1 MIFSNNR
8 LNQQALMKKY
18 RIYNI
23 ILTIIF
29 LGLLLW
35 VGALFYQEIT
45 KNNQQINAVKEEKIL
60 TIVRE
65 DNTLSFA
72 LNGNE
77 WQMTTPFSSKASST
91 VIEAFLERLHNN
103 CQAVDEKQLPR
114 ELQYYAVAK
123 TTNNEYHIG
132 EINSATDRVYVK
144 TLSVTGQFQQLAL
157 CDKLL
162 VSMAL
167 SPAINFIDKNLYQ
180 GELVEIKGS
189 FGSIKDFSG
198 IDLSVL
204 QIAKADSQQAKS
216 ASISDLTFI
225 SKVGDKTVK
234 NTYQVIPTNET
245 SKGQHI
251 ILFDK
256 NKSIVYVVASNP
268 KMNAIVG
275 L

>member
-1 MIFSNNR
+1 MTFSNNR
-8 LNQQALMKKY
+8 LNQQELMKKY
-18 RIYNI
+18 RIYNSV
-23 ILTIIF
+23 LTIIF

-35 VGALFYQEIT
+35 VGSLFYQEIT
-45 KNNQQINAVKEEKIL
+45 KNNQQINAVKEEKTL
-60 TIVRE
+60 TIVR
-65 DNTLSFA
+65 DNNTLSFA
-72 LNGNE
+72 LKDNE
-77 WQMTTPFSSKASST
+77 WQMTAPFASKASST

-103 CQAVDEKQLPR
+103 CQVVDEKKLPR
-114 ELQYYAVAK
+114 KLKYYALAR
-123 TTNNEYHIG
+123 TENNEYHIG
-132 EINSATDRVYVK
+132 EINPVTDRVYVK
-144 TLSVTGQFQQLAL
+144 TLSVTGEFQQLAL

-204 QIAKADSQQAKS
+204 QIAKADSQQAES

-225 SKVGDKTVK
+225 SKVGDKTLK
-234 NTYQVIPTNET
+234 SRYRVIPANKE
-245 SKGQHI
+245 SKEQHI
-251 ILFDK
+251 VLFEQK
-256 NKSIVYVVASNP
+256 KSMIYVIASNA
-268 KMNAIVG
+268 KMNAILG